1 MPVLSKPEL
10 LFAVFLIGQFAVVFF
25 VVIKYIID
33 KLVERRFE
41 ELHQKAYPDA
51 QIISPGQKIPFFR
64 VSELVFLIIGPAVM
78 AASMVFSLKAVLS
91 PVPQDIRSKAAES
104 ELEAART
111 VKITENFKVRPEV
124 AAKWQKILDNVP
136 VNPNQVVATVSA
148 KGKTQVLSSEKE
160 YSYPEITFTWKGD
173 KAIEQ
178 GTNVVGYYV
187 YFGPKNTEIPFPQD
201 HYNDSVNPIIDGQLV
216 STNSAAFKNLT
227 KGQTYYLYVQTKTD
241 SKIPYY
247 NLGLEQVG
255 YLQTLPAKKLFTY
268 TYKE

>member
-1 MPVLSKPEL
+1 MPVLSKPEVI
-10 LFAVFLIGQFAVVFF
+10 FTIFLIGQFAVVFF

-51 QIISPGQKIPFFR
+51 EIISSGQKIPFFR
-64 VSELVFLIIGPAVM
+64 VSELVFLIVGPAIM

-91 PVPQDIRSKAAES
+91 PAPQDIRSKAAES

-136 VNPNQVVATVSA
+136 VNPNQITATASS
-148 KGKTQVLSSEKE
+148 KGKTQILTSGK
-160 YSYPEITFTWKGD
+160 SYNFSEITFTWRGD
-173 KAIEQ
+173 KTVEPETKI
-178 GTNVVGYYV
+178 VGYYV
-187 YFGPKNTEIPFPQD
+187 YFGPKNTEIAFPQD
-201 HYNDSVNPIIDGQLV
+201 KYGDSVNPVTDGIFV
-216 STNSAAFKNLT
+216 ATNSYTFKNLT
-227 KGQTYYLYVQTKTD
+227 KNQTYYLYIQTKTD
-241 SKIPYY
+241 SEKPYY

-255 YLQTLPAKKLFTY
+255 YLQTLPAKKLFIY
-268 TYKE
+268 TYQE